1 MNLFA
6 EIRALKKEGKLHN
19 KLLIRTRI
27 LFIIATILLGVVL
40 YNVFTRD
47 LDVLWAIFIG
57 VVGFFLGVFVFSQM
71 NVVNWNEEK
80 EVVKSGKM
88 DKVWYI
94 ALALYIFFEIGLRTL
109 LKEYFP
115 LEVIPLLL
123 SGISWTLIGRGIGTL
138 LKIHRVYTM
147 RHKE

>member
-1 MNLFA
+1 MMNLFA

-88 DKVWYI
+88 DKV
-94 ALALYIFFEIGLRTL
+94 
-109 LKEYFP
+109 
-115 LEVIPLLL
+115 
-123 SGISWTLIGRGIGTL
+123 
-138 LKIHRVYTM
+138 
-147 RHKE
+147 